1 MNIQFIDHVRIRV
14 HDEQRSLAFYQ
25 KLGFFEH
32 ERAHNDPVI
41 IIKNKQDV
49 EINLIVN
56 GIEQHPP
63 SNILMDVPQKH
74 SGITH
79 IALQVPSIID
89 AMNTLESYQ
98 IPLSG
103 GPAKM
108 GEGSVS
114 IFIRDPDRNVIEIR
128 GREQDEHDIPNL
140 QVYTG

>member
-1 MNIQFIDHVRIRV
+1 MNIEFIDHVGIRV
-14 HDEQRSLAFYQ
+14 HDEQRSLSFYQ

-32 ERAHNDPVI
+32 ERAHNDPVV
-41 IIKNKQDV
+41 IIKNPQGV

-56 GIEQHPP
+56 GKKQHPP
-63 SNILMDVPQKH
+63 SNILMDVPEKH

-79 IALQVPSIID
+79 IALQVPNIID

-108 GEGSVS
+108 GEGSIS
-114 IFIRDPDRNVIEIR
+114 IFIRDPDRNVIELR
-128 GREQDEHDIPNL
+128 GREQDEQAILNL
-140 QVYTG
+140 QVYSG

>member
-1 MNIQFIDHVRIRV
+1 MDIGYIDHVGIRV
-14 HDEQRSLAFYQ
+14 HDEQQSLSFYG

-41 IIKNKQDV
+41 IIKNKKGV

-56 GIEQHPP
+56 GKKQIPV
-63 SNILMDVPQKH
+63 SNILMDVPEKH
-74 SGITH
+74 AGITH
-79 IALQVPSIID
+79 IALQVSSILD
-89 AMNTLESYQ
+89 VMNTLESYD

-114 IFIRDPDRNVIEIR
+114 IFIRDPDRNVIELR
-128 GREQDEHDIPNL
+128 GRGQDEAAIPNL
-140 QVYTG
+140 QVYSG